1 MRYIEF
7 KDCIENNK
15 TGVYKILLSD
25 KEKLIDEIQEI
36 SSILNKNNMMLNYEV
51 RNNFITVTLYKS
63 LSDLIKIVY

>member
-15 TGVYKILLSD
+15 TGIYKILLPD

-63 LSDLIKIVY
+63 LSDLIKIAY

>member
-63 LSDLIKIVY
+63 LSDLIKIAY

>member
-1 MRYIEF
+1 MQYIEF

-51 RNNFITVTLYKS
+51 RNNYITVTLYKS
-63 LSDLIKIVY
+63 LSDLIKIAY